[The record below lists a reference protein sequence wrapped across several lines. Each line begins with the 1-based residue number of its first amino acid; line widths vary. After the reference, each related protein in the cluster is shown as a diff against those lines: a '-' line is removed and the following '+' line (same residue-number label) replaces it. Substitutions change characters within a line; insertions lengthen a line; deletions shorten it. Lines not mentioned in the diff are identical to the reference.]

1 MALQTLARRYA
12 IAVYTLA
19 AQANAVERIGAD
31 LERIQE
37 CIERDEATKQ
47 FFFAPVVGR
56 DEKERTLAKVFEGRV
71 DEIALHTLLL
81 LVRKHRERLLHPMI
95 AEYRALEMGANGFEP
110 LVVTSARNLSKEQFS
125 AVVTRIERIFG
136 KRFEARLIVDPRLVG
151 GMRIT
156 MGDRRVDGTIAG
168 RLEEL
173 SRTLA
178 TS

>member
-1 MALQTLARRYA
+1 MALPTLARRYA
-12 IAVYTLA
+12 IAAYALA
-19 AQANAVERIGAD
+19 VQANAVDRVRTD
-31 LERIQE
+31 LERIE
-37 CIERDEATKQ
+37 GSIERDEGAKQ

-56 DEKERTLAKVFEGRV
+56 DEKERALAKVFEGRV
-71 DEIALHTLLL
+71 GEIALHTVLLL
-81 LVRKHRERLLHPMI
+81 IRKHRERLLQPMI
-95 AEYRALEMGANGFEP
+95 VEYRKLEMSGQGLEP
-110 LVVTSARNLSKEQFS
+110 LVVTSAKKLAKDEFS
-125 AVVTRIERIFG
+125 NVVSRIERIFG
-136 KRFEARLIVDPRLVG
+136 RRFEARLIVDPELVG